1 MLAAG
6 PSLAAEAPAPSSVQY
21 DHGSVAQSLTGTPGN
36 VESGYKIMST
46 NSLGNCVACHEI
58 PSMPE
63 VDFQGNIGPS
73 LGGAAERYDEAHL
86 RGIVMDA
93 KQTFPDSMMPSF
105 YKTEGYVRPGAAYT
119 GKAPEGALPPILD
132 AQQIEDV
139 VAYLMT
145 LK

>member
-1 MLAAG
+1 M
-6 PSLAAEAPAPSSVQY
+6 
-21 DHGSVAQSLTGTPGN
+21 AQSLTGTPGN

-63 VDFQGNIGPS
+63 VDFHGNIGPS

-93 KQTFPDSMMPSF
+93 KQTFPGLDDALVLQDRRLCPPRRRLHRQRRPRGRCRRSSTPS
-105 YKTEGYVRPGAAYT
+105 RSRMWW
-119 GKAPEGALPPILD
+119 PI
-132 AQQIEDV
+132 
-139 VAYLMT
+139 
-145 LK
+145 